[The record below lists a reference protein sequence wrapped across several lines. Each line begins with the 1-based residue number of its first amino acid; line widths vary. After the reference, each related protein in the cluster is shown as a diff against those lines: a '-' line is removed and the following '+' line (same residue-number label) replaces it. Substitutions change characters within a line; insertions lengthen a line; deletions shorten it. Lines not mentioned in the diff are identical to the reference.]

1 MIRRLRAAAVQV
13 LCLIAV
19 LVVGT
24 AVPAAAHNVTVGAD
38 LRIAQTIAGA
48 EVTVVIKGTPRV
60 PGPLRIGVIAYQP
73 VTALPVG
80 LEVRSVEDGR
90 TATATARAAARDP
103 QYAELRVNRTGP
115 HELKLSAGNEVAVIP
130 FRVLVDRGSAGDFL
144 IYGGLFV
151 AAMLL
156 VGGLLTGAL
165 ARRGTAMLL
174 AAGAAAGVT
183 VAVMVIVFEPWMPP
197 PVPDGAAPEA
207 SSEPLSG
214 AGSETGSRV
223 VTGGRPYVQ
232 TRVATVPAR
241 PAAGEEFTLR
251 IDLVDGSTGRPVD
264 DLTVHHEAL
273 AHVVVTSEDGRYF
286 RHLHPLRTAPG
297 RLEVRLRA
305 DRPGRYLTHA
315 ELERENSGGQL
326 ATATVTIGGEAPLSD
341 PPSSNRSATD
351 PATTDPATTD
361 PATTDPATTDPA
373 TTDPATT
380 DPATTDPATTDPAT
394 TDPATTDPATT
405 DPATTDPATTDPA
418 TTDSAATDPTETGA
432 GGVGAVPRLRPDV
445 PVAGRPATIELDAPA
460 GVRPWLGMAG
470 HLLIRSQDGTF
481 FGHVHEMGAPGS
493 RLRFTFSFPQ
503 AGRYLAWAQY
513 ATGEGVVTV
522 PFAVDVT
529 ASEATR

>member
-1 MIRRLRAAAVQV
+1 MIRRLRAAAMPV
-13 LCLIAV
+13 LCLVAV
-19 LVVGT
+19 LVVGA
-24 AVPAAAHNVTVGAD
+24 AVPAAAHNVTAGAD

-73 VTALPVG
+73 VAALPVG

-90 TATATARAAARDP
+90 TVAGTARAAARDP
-103 QYAELRVNRTGP
+103 QYARLQVERTGP

-130 FRVLVDRGSAGDFL
+130 FRVLVERGSAGDFL

-151 AAMLL
+151 AGLL
-156 VGGLLTGAL
+156 LAGGLLTGAL
-165 ARRGTAMLL
+165 ARRGAAMLL

-183 VAVMVIVFEPWMPP
+183 VAAVVIVFEPWMPP
-197 PVPDGAAPEA
+197 PVPEGAAPEA
-207 SSEPLSG
+207 SE
-214 AGSETGSRV
+214 AGV
-223 VTGGRPYVQ
+223 ATGGRPYAQ
-232 TRVATVPAR
+232 ARVATVPAR
-241 PAAGEEFTLR
+241 PEAGEEFTLR

-297 RLEVRLRA
+297 RLEVRMRA
-305 DRPGRYLTHA
+305 DRPGRYLTHT

-326 ATATVTIGGEAPLSD
+326 AAATVTVGGEAPA
-341 PPSSNRSATD
+341 PEVA
-351 PATTDPATTD
+351 
-361 PATTDPATTDPA
+361 
-373 TTDPATT
+373 
-380 DPATTDPATTDPAT
+380 
-394 TDPATTDPATT
+394 
-405 DPATTDPATTDPA
+405 
-418 TTDSAATDPTETGA
+418 TDSAAKDPAEAGA
-432 GGVGAVPRLRPDV
+432 GGVGAGGMGAVPRLRPEI
-445 PVAGRPATIELDAPA
+445 PVAGRPATIELDTPA

-470 HLLIRSQDGTF
+470 HLLIRSQDGAF

-513 ATGEGVVTV
+513 ATGEGVVTM

>member
-1 MIRRLRAAAVQV
+1 MIRRLRAAAILV
-13 LCLIAV
+13 LCLVAV
-19 LVVGT
+19 LVVGA
-24 AVPAAAHNVTVGAD
+24 AVPAAAHNVTAGAD

-60 PGPLRIGVIAYQP
+60 PGPLRIGVVAYQP
-73 VTALPVG
+73 VVALPVG

-90 TATATARAAARDP
+90 TVTGTARAAARDP
-103 QYAELRVNRTGP
+103 QYARLQVERTGP
-115 HELKLSAGNEVAVIP
+115 HELKLTAGNEVAVIP

-151 AAMLL
+151 AGLL
-156 VGGLLTGAL
+156 LAGGLLTGAP
-165 ARRGTAMLL
+165 ARRGAAMLL

-207 SSEPLSG
+207 SSSG
-214 AGSETGSRV
+214 AGV
-223 VTGGRPYVQ
+223 AAGGRPYAQ
-232 TRVATVPAR
+232 ARVATVPAR
-241 PAAGEEFTLR
+241 PEAGEEFTLR

-297 RLEVRLRA
+297 RLEVRMRA
-305 DRPGRYLTHA
+305 DRPGRYLTHT

-326 ATATVTIGGEAPLSD
+326 TSATVTVGGEAPAPEQLS
-341 PPSSNRSATD
+341 SD
-351 PATTDPATTD
+351 PATSDPAG
-361 PATTDPATTDPA
+361 A
-373 TTDPATT
+373 
-380 DPATTDPATTDPAT
+380 
-394 TDPATTDPATT
+394 
-405 DPATTDPATTDPA
+405 
-418 TTDSAATDPTETGA
+418 GA
-432 GGVGAVPRLRPDV
+432 GGVGAVPRVRPGA
-445 PVAGRPATIELDAPA
+445 PVAGRPATIELDTPA

-470 HLLIRSQDGTF
+470 HLLIRSQDGAF
-481 FGHVHEMGAPGS
+481 FGHVHEMGTPGS

-529 ASEATR
+529 APEATR

>member
-1 MIRRLRAAAVQV
+1 MIRRLRAAAILV
-13 LCLIAV
+13 LCLVAV
-19 LVVGT
+19 LVVGA
-24 AVPAAAHNVTVGAD
+24 AVPAAAHNVTAGAD

-60 PGPLRIGVIAYQP
+60 PGPLRIGVVAYQP
-73 VTALPVG
+73 VAALPVG

-90 TATATARAAARDP
+90 TVTGTARAAARDP
-103 QYAELRVNRTGP
+103 QYARLQVERTGP
-115 HELKLSAGNEVAVIP
+115 HELKLTAGNEVAVIP

-151 AAMLL
+151 AGLL
-156 VGGLLTGAL
+156 LAGGLLTGAP
-165 ARRGTAMLL
+165 ARRGAAMLL

-207 SSEPLSG
+207 SSSG
-214 AGSETGSRV
+214 AGV
-223 VTGGRPYVQ
+223 AAGGRPYAQ
-232 TRVATVPAR
+232 ARVATVPAR
-241 PAAGEEFTLR
+241 PEAGEEFTLR

-297 RLEVRLRA
+297 RLEVRMRA
-305 DRPGRYLTHA
+305 DRPGRYLAHT

-326 ATATVTIGGEAPLSD
+326 TSATVTVGGEAPAPEQLSSDLATSD
-341 PPSSNRSATD
+341 PAE
-351 PATTDPATTD
+351 A
-361 PATTDPATTDPA
+361 
-373 TTDPATT
+373 
-380 DPATTDPATTDPAT
+380 
-394 TDPATTDPATT
+394 
-405 DPATTDPATTDPA
+405 
-418 TTDSAATDPTETGA
+418 GA
-432 GGVGAVPRLRPDV
+432 GGVGAVPRVRPGA
-445 PVAGRPATIELDAPA
+445 PVAGRPATIELDTPA

-470 HLLIRSQDGTF
+470 HLLIRSQDGAF
-481 FGHVHEMGAPGS
+481 FGHVHEMGTPGS

-529 ASEATR
+529 APEATR

>member
-13 LCLIAV
+13 LCLVAV

-24 AVPAAAHNVTVGAD
+24 AAPAAAHNVTVGAD

-73 VTALPVG
+73 VAALPVG

-90 TATATARAAARDP
+90 TATGTARAAARDP
-103 QYAELRVNRTGP
+103 QYAELRVDRTGL

-165 ARRGTAMLL
+165 ARRGTAMPL

-207 SSEPLSG
+207 SSEAGYEAGSG
-214 AGSETGSRV
+214 AGV
-223 VTGGRPYVQ
+223 MTGGRPYVQ
-232 TRVATVPAR
+232 ARVATVPAR
-241 PAAGEEFTLR
+241 PAVGEEFTLR

-264 DLTVHHEAL
+264 DLAVHHEAL

-305 DRPGRYLTHA
+305 DRPGRYLTHT
-315 ELERENSGGQL
+315 ELERESSGGQL
-326 ATATVTIGGEAPLSD
+326 ATATVTIGGEAPPSDPPSD
-341 PPSSNRSATD
+341 PPSSDRSATD
-351 PATTDPATTD
+351 P
-361 PATTDPATTDPA
+361 
-373 TTDPATT
+373 
-380 DPATTDPATTDPAT
+380 
-394 TDPATTDPATT
+394 
-405 DPATTDPATTDPA
+405 
-418 TTDSAATDPTETGA
+418 AATDPTETGA
-432 GGVGAVPRLRPDV
+432 GGVSAVPRLRPDV

-470 HLLIRSQDGTF
+470 HLLVRSQDGTF
-481 FGHVHEMGAPGS
+481 FGHVHEMGTPGS

>member
-1 MIRRLRAAAVQV
+1 MIRRLRAAAILV
-13 LCLIAV
+13 LCLVAV
-19 LVVGT
+19 LVVG
-24 AVPAAAHNVTVGAD
+24 AAAPAAAHNVTAGAD

-60 PGPLRIGVIAYQP
+60 PGPLRIGVVAYQP
-73 VTALPVG
+73 VAALPVG

-90 TATATARAAARDP
+90 TVTGTARAAARDP
-103 QYAELRVNRTGP
+103 QYARLQVERTGP

-151 AAMLL
+151 AGLL
-156 VGGLLTGAL
+156 LAGGLLTGAP
-165 ARRGTAMLL
+165 ARRGAAMLL

-207 SSEPLSG
+207 SSSG
-214 AGSETGSRV
+214 AGV
-223 VTGGRPYVQ
+223 AAGGRPYAQ
-232 TRVATVPAR
+232 ARVATVPAR
-241 PAAGEEFTLR
+241 PEAGEEFTLR

-297 RLEVRLRA
+297 RLEVRMRA
-305 DRPGRYLTHA
+305 DRPGRYLAHT

-326 ATATVTIGGEAPLSD
+326 TSATVTVGGEAPAPETQSSD
-341 PPSSNRSATD
+341 PATSDPATSDPATPEPATPDPAVTD
-351 PATTDPATTD
+351 PAATSA
-361 PATTDPATTDPA
+361 PVA
-373 TTDPATT
+373 
-380 DPATTDPATTDPAT
+380 
-394 TDPATTDPATT
+394 
-405 DPATTDPATTDPA
+405 
-418 TTDSAATDPTETGA
+418 TDSMAEGPAGA
-432 GGVGAVPRLRPDV
+432 GAEGVGAVPRLRPGT
-445 PVAGRPATIELDAPA
+445 PVAGRPATIELDTPA
-460 GVRPWLGMAG
+460 GVRPWLGMTG
-470 HLLIRSQDGTF
+470 HLLIRSQDGAF
-481 FGHVHEMGAPGS
+481 FGHVHEMGTPGS